1 MNIGA
6 LLFLVAV
13 TILHE
18 YVHYGDNQDGV
29 QQKGEEGIQFENDAY
44 GIKITKDNAI
54 RIIQEWIN
62 KQNMNE

>member
-18 YVHYGDNQDGV
+18 YVHYGDNQDGI
-29 QQKGEEGIQFENDAY
+29 QQKGEEEIQLEKDAY
-44 GIKITKDNAI
+44 EIEITKDNAI